1 MMNRKLLSLVL
12 LATLSTGCEHLPQI
26 IETGAAIS
34 QSAGVNPTQLSDGIK
49 QALELSTGRASD
61 LLSQSGGYSDS
72 SEFHIGLPP
81 SVQSVTNTM
90 KKYGL
95 AKQVD
100 QAESLMNRGAELAAG
115 EAKAVFIDAVKQMS
129 VDDAMGIIR
138 GGDTAATDY
147 FRAQTQGQLLERYR
161 PIMQGQLQ
169 KLGFYEQYQ
178 SLLSGYKLLPMANKP
193 NLDLEEYAINQG
205 VTALFT
211 QIARE
216 EQKIRANPVEQGTAL
231 ISAVFGEK

>member
-1 MMNRKLLSLVL
+1 MKKKLLSLVL
-12 LATLSTGCEHLPQI
+12 LAAVSTGCENLPQL

-34 QSAGVNPTQLSDGIK
+34 QSAGLNPTQLSDGIK

-72 SEFHIGLPP
+72 SEFRIGLPP
-81 SVQSVTNTM
+81 SVQSVAETM
-90 KKYGL
+90 KTFGL
-95 AKQVD
+95 GKQVT
-100 QAESLMNRGAELAAG
+100 QAELLMNRGAELAAG
-115 EAKAVFIDAVKQMS
+115 EAKAVFISAVKQMS
-129 VDDAMGIIR
+129 VDDALGIIR
-138 GGDTAATDY
+138 GTDTAATDY
-147 FRAQTQGQLLERYR
+147 FRAQTQDQLLARYR

-169 KLGFYEQYQ
+169 KLGFYQQYQ
-178 SLLSGYKLLPMANKP
+178 SLLNGYKLLPLTNKP
-193 NLDLEEYAINQG
+193 NLDLEEYAIQQG

-231 ISAVFGEK
+231 ISSVFAKNK